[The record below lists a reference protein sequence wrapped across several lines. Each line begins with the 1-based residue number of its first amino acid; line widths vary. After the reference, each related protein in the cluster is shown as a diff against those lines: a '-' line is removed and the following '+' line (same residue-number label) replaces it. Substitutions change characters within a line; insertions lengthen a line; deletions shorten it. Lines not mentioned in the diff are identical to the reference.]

1 MKPIIG
7 VTACSRMIDVTTDIH
22 HVVFCA
28 YTNFVQKTLDS
39 VPLIIPS
46 MDQPLTRG
54 EMKAM
59 LSRVDGVVL
68 TGSPSNVGVRKVGDR
83 FGAVCAEGTI
93 DPHRDANSM
102 LLISTA
108 YEMKIP
114 LLGICRGC
122 QEINVAFGGDLYQA
136 VHTVKGRF
144 DHRAPKV
151 GNYREKYE
159 SRHSL
164 TVVES
169 SWTESQIPRNS
180 PRSGFQVNSLHSQAI
195 SELGDGLTIEAVA
208 DDSTVEAIRHKD
220 HPFLYGVQWHLEW
233 QKSAIDG
240 VLAKAFRNSC
250 KEFNVSREEKL
261 WRLEAM

>member
-7 VTACSRMIDVTTDIH
+7 VTACSRMIDTTTDIH

-68 TGSPSNVGVRKVGDR
+68 TGSPSNVGVRKVGQR
-83 FGAVCAEGTI
+83 FDAICAEGTI

-108 YEMKIP
+108 YKMQIP
-114 LLGICRGC
+114 MLGICRGC
-122 QEINVAFGGDLYQA
+122 QEINVAFGGGLFQA

-159 SRHSL
+159 PRHSIA
-164 TVVES
+164 VVDS
-169 SWTESQIPRNS
+169 SWTETQVLGISSKRE
-180 PRSGFQVNSLHSQAI
+180 FQVNSLHSQAI
-195 SELGDGLTIEAVA
+195 SELGDGLTIEAIA
-208 DDSTVEAIRHKD
+208 DDSTIEAVRHKD

-233 QKSAIDG
+233 QESAIDG
-240 VLAKAFRNSC
+240 MLAGAFRSSC
-250 KEFNVSREEKL
+250 AAYKALREEKI
-261 WRLEAM
+261 WR